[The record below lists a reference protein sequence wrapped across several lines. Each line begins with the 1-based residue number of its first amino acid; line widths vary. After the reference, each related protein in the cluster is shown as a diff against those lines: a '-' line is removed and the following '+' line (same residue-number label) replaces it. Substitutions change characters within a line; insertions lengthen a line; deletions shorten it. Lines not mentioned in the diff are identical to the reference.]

1 MSAWFLFQRL
11 RERIEDA
18 DISPEELVET
28 LEGHPDIKALWVI
41 SQHKA
46 LKKEGRKWQS

>member
-1 MSAWFLFQRL
+1 MSSWFNFQRL
-11 RERIEDA
+11 KKRVEDA

-28 LEGHPDIKALWVI
+28 LEGHPDLKALWEI

-46 LKKEGRKWQS
+46 LKREGKKWQS